1 MRYQVNNNIYIETE
15 DNQQKVWSKIEH
27 LAFISDDKD
36 RDEVIREL
44 ERLKGSIFIEIDSI
58 EERIIL
64 VTIEILKMMSEEEFY
79 KNCQMFS
86 RRTSQG
92 EINSEYLNG
101 IS

>member
-1 MRYQVNNNIYIETE
+1 VNNNIYIETE
-15 DNQQKVWSKIEH
+15 DNQQRVWSRIEH
-27 LAFISDDKD
+27 FAFVSDDKD
-36 RDEVIREL
+36 RDQVIFEL
-44 ERLKGSIFIEIDSI
+44 ERLEGSIFIEVDSI
-58 EERIIL
+58 EEKIIL

-79 KNCQMFS
+79 NNCQTYS